1 MNYHHKLTALLSC
14 LLLVFVGF
22 AQAEDAKTDK
32 EAKTVEKKEVKSAA
46 LAKAVGTFEAI
57 RAYEISA
64 GTEQVK
70 SLVIKKVVPSGAAVK
85 KGQTLVWFDTKDMD
99 KKVKDAE
106 VSFQLAEIAFLEAEL
121 SHQQFLEF
129 QKLDKAKAER
139 AHKLA
144 KIKYNNFIKTD
155 RERQVSSAENSLKSY
170 QASFENALE
179 EYEQL
184 EKMYKEDE
192 LTEESEEIVLKRAKR
207 SVESAEYRLE
217 GAKIQTERSI
227 KNTIPD
233 GELSQ
238 EDSRI
243 REEMAYDK
251 TVRTLQWASQR
262 KEIEFA
268 KEKVKIEKQRE
279 DLKELRADRSK
290 MAIKSPAD
298 GFVYYGKFTRGKV
311 SDKPTTAVDATFT
324 NKQVLL
330 TVAQVSPLKIRTDI
344 AEKDLRHVRKGSKA
358 TVSPVAFPDRKL
370 TAVVESISA
379 VPGAGNK
386 FDCVLKVQLGK
397 QSSAIMPGMTC
408 NIEFVSETK

>member
-1 MNYHHKLTALLSC
+1 MNQHHKLTAVLSC
-14 LLLVFVGF
+14 LLLVFVGL
-22 AQAEDAKTDK
+22 AQAEDVKTEK
-32 EAKTVEKKEVKSAA
+32 AGKPEVKKEVKPAA

-57 RAYEISA
+57 KAYEVSA

-70 SLVIKKVVPSGAAVK
+70 SLKIKKVVPSGTAVK

-99 KKVKDAE
+99 KKVKDAAIG
-106 VSFQLAEIAFLEAEL
+106 FQLAEIAFLEAEL
-121 SHQQFLEF
+121 GHKQFLEF

-144 KIKYNNFIKTD
+144 RIKYDDYIKTD
-155 RERQVSSAENSLKSY
+155 RERQFTSADYTLKSY

-184 EKMYKEDE
+184 EKMYNEDE

-207 SVESAEYRLE
+207 AVESAEYRLE
-217 GAKIQTERSI
+217 GAKIQSKRTVD
-227 KNTIPD
+227 NTIPD
-233 GELSQ
+233 GAASRD
-238 EDSRI
+238 DSRV

-251 TVRTLQWASQR
+251 TIRTLQWASQR
-262 KEIEFA
+262 KEIEFS
-268 KEKVKIEKQRE
+268 KETEKLEKQRE
-279 DLKELRADRSK
+279 DLKQLRDDRSK
-290 MAIKSPAD
+290 MAVKSPAD

-311 SDKPTTAVDATFT
+311 SDKPTTAVNATVT
-324 NKQVLL
+324 NTQVLL

-344 AEKDLRHVRKGSKA
+344 AEKDLRHVKPGSKA
-358 TVSPVAFPDRKL
+358 TVSPVAFPSQKL
-370 TAVVESISA
+370 SAMVESISA

-386 FDCVLKVQLGK
+386 FSCTLKVQLGK
-397 QSSAIMPGMTC
+397 QKSTVMPGMAC